1 MRFFVGSD
9 CSFVLCSTLVDRSSL
24 FVSHSVVKQH
34 KGREGEARCVPPPP
48 PPPPCLYD
56 AAAAIAAAAAAVAF
70 MHLENKVGGR
80 EDCLSACLRQC

>member
-1 MRFFVGSD
+1 MQHSR
-9 CSFVLCSTLVDRSSL
+9 RSK

-48 PPPPCLYD
+48 PLCLYD
-56 AAAAIAAAAAAVAF
+56 AAAAIAAAAAAAAVAF
-70 MHLENKVGGR
+70 MHLENKVRGR